1 MNSKTN
7 SWLPGY
13 IALGI
18 TWGSSFL
25 LIKWGLLSLSPFGVV
40 FFRGLFGGL
49 TLLIFAL
56 VTKQRLP
63 RKPKAI
69 AHITVVALLMNSI
82 PGYLFAVGETHV
94 SSVTAGIINAT
105 TPLMTILVITLAF
118 REQKININQGLGVL
132 VGFFGVLLVTDVFT
146 NKVSGDW
153 IGYVELLTATLCY
166 GIAIPYSRR
175 YVSPLGFSSTALAT
189 IQVCASAV
197 VLSPILF
204 FTTTFESEWTAKSFI
219 GMLLLGSI
227 GTGFAYIWNYRNVTI
242 AGATIAST
250 VTYVT
255 PVVAAILGVLLLNEK
270 VHLIQYI
277 GGAFIL
283 FSAALVQ
290 QRIILLPSRTN
301 N

>member
-1 MNSKTN
+1 LSSKTN

-25 LIKWGLLSLSPFGVV
+25 LIKWGLISLSPFGVV
-40 FFRGLFGGL
+40 FFRSFFGGL
-49 TLLIFAL
+49 TLLAFSVI
-56 VTKQRLP
+56 TKQKLP
-63 RKPKAI
+63 RKMSEIGHVAF
-69 AHITVVALLMNSI
+69 VALGMNSV

-105 TPLMTILVITLAF
+105 TPLMTVLVISLAF
-118 REQKININQGLGVL
+118 REQKINLNQGLGVFI
-132 VGFFGVLLVTDVFT
+132 GFFGVLLVTDVFT
-146 NKVSGDW
+146 NKVAGDW
-153 IGYVELLTATLCY
+153 YGYLELLLATLCY

-175 YVSPLGFSSTALAT
+175 YVTPLKYSSTALAT
-189 IQVCASAV
+189 TQLCASAFA
-197 VLSPILF
+197 LSPFLLL
-204 FTTTFESEWTAKSFI
+204 TTTFESHWTAKSFI
-219 GMLLLGSI
+219 GMLFLGSV
-227 GTGFAYIWNYRNVTI
+227 GTGFAYIWNYRNVAL

-255 PVVAAILGVLLLNEK
+255 PVVAAILGVLLLNEH

-277 GGAFIL
+277 GGLFIL

-290 QRIILLPSRTN
+290 QRIKIVGKKN
-301 N
+301 G

>member
-1 MNSKTN
+1 MSSKAN

-25 LIKWGLLSLSPFGVV
+25 LIKWGLISLSPFGVV
-40 FFRGLFGGL
+40 FFRGFFGGL
-49 TLLIFAL
+49 TLLAFSLI
-56 VTKQRLP
+56 TKQKLP
-63 RKPKAI
+63 KKLSEFG
-69 AHITVVALLMNSI
+69 HLTVVALLMNSV

-105 TPLMTILVITLAF
+105 TPLMTVLVISLAF
-118 REQKININQGLGVL
+118 REQKINLNQGIGVFVGFIGVL
-132 VGFFGVLLVTDVFT
+132 FVTNVFS

-153 IGYVELLTATLCY
+153 IGYGELLLATLCY

-175 YVSPLGFSSTALAT
+175 YVSPLGYSSTALAT
-189 IQVCASAV
+189 IQVSASAA
-197 VLSPILF
+197 VLSPFLL
-204 FTTTFESEWTAKSFI
+204 FTTTFESSWSAKSLI
-219 GMLLLGSI
+219 GMLLLGAI
-227 GTGFAYIWNYRNVTI
+227 GTGFAYIWNYRNVTL

-255 PVVAAILGVLLLNEK
+255 PVVAAILGVLLLNEH

-277 GGAFIL
+277 GGGFIL

-290 QRIILLPSRTN
+290 QRIKIVGKKN
-301 N
+301 G